1 MNKKNIENADD
12 ELQILHPMPMNVGV
26 ELDNYAA
33 KNFRMQHIKQ
43 LSFGISARTSALKY
57 SLELIRNLKKDLLTY
72 IHILDIHA
80 QNILTQKIL
89 KMQHIMVDIIHY

>member
-1 MNKKNIENADD
+1 
-12 ELQILHPMPMNVGV
+12 MPMNVGV

-57 SLELIRNLKKDLLTY
+57 SLELI
-72 IHILDIHA
+72 
-80 QNILTQKIL
+80 
-89 KMQHIMVDIIHY
+89 